1 MPDILLIGQANVSDG
16 FLPKIQNEVAAI
28 RSIIADKVTKYVDPR
43 ELTFTAKS
51 LSEEFNNAAIS
62 SKIKFL
68 HYAGHSSQKGI
79 SFQENGETKL
89 MLKENLVTFLK
100 NQNLRFV
107 FLNSCLSETIAQ
119 DLHAAGV
126 PIVIGTTDK
135 VGDEDAVKIAK
146 QFYSTLAG
154 MPGRTLLQAFE
165 DTTTYFRNN
174 PDELQKNYIFRGL
187 GSDVDISQDFA
198 WNIYTKHASEADKNW
213 CLIPAKN
220 LVLNQYEGAGIKI
233 FCFYSQNLKK
243 LYAAIKP
250 HEQTELK
257 GIMNGIWEIG
267 DDFSTEDLQK
277 ECEVA
282 DYILHFLD
290 TDYATL
296 QDAIN
301 RIPMNALSK
310 KHIFIE
316 LEQNSS
322 VRNYIKTKDF
332 FQFNENSLIPTP
344 AQQGI
349 LTLFGKTN
357 LKAFALDKG
366 EGSVFEFFKN
376 DLTKQLQ
383 ETQID
388 SEKLAKDLEG
398 LDFEREKTA
407 YDLSVKPNL
416 FFSLIEGTDNC
427 IQNLLVKSIKNRL
440 QKNSK
445 VPQILFANRS
455 EDSIER
461 LWVELYRHLLNSLQA
476 GDGQPIEEIQEEVVK
491 EIFKKINADEN
502 VIIVFE
508 NIEKDKDLY
517 EKEIIEKLWPNI
529 TAEYERRMTKW
540 PNFVLKRH
548 IMIFC
553 INYQYDKN
561 NAFKLPE
568 NGKGILKR
576 FSPVSPLFMEQ
587 FAEWYATQ
595 RNKYQNYGPFNELNF
610 NKFNLEEVELE
621 GQPRTGVRR
630 KKAMF
635 DICTTLKCKDIGII
649 LQRIQTL

>member
-1 MPDILLIGQANVSDG
+1 MPDILLIGQANVSAG
-16 FLPKIQNEVAAI
+16 FLPKIQAEVVAI
-28 RSIIADKVTKYVDPR
+28 RSIMADKATKYVDPR

-51 LSEEFNNAAIS
+51 LSEVFNNPLIS
-62 SKIKFL
+62 DNIKFL

-79 SFQENGETKL
+79 SFQENGEAKL
-89 MLKENLVTFLK
+89 MLKDNLVAFLK
-100 NQNLRFV
+100 NQHLRFV
-107 FLNSCLSETIAQ
+107 FLNSCLSENIAQ
-119 DLHAAGV
+119 DLHAVGV
-126 PIVIGTTDK
+126 PIVIGTTAK

-174 PDELQKNYIFRGL
+174 PDELQQNYVFRGL
-187 GSDVDISQDFA
+187 GSDEDTSQDFA
-198 WNIYTKHASEADKNW
+198 WNIYAENAPEAVKNW

-220 LVLNQYEGAGIKI
+220 LLLSQYEGAGAKV
-233 FCFYSQNLKK
+233 FCFYPQNRKK

-250 HEQTELK
+250 HEQTDFK

-267 DDFSTEDLQK
+267 DDFSTADLQK
-277 ECEVA
+277 ECEAA

-290 TDYATL
+290 TDYAAL
-296 QDAIN
+296 QDSIN
-301 RIPMNALSK
+301 RIPVNALSK

-322 VRNYIKTKDF
+322 VRNYVKTKEF
-332 FQFNENSLIPTP
+332 FQFNENDLIPTS

-349 LTLFGKTN
+349 LTLFGKPN
-357 LKAFALDKG
+357 LNAFALEKG
-366 EGSVFEFFKN
+366 EGSVFEFFKSE
-376 DLTKQLQ
+376 LIKRLQ

-388 SEKLAKDLEG
+388 GEKLAKDLEG

-445 VPQILFANRS
+445 VPQIPFSNRS
-455 EDSIER
+455 EDS
-461 LWVELYRHLLNSLQA
+461 VELLWMGLYKHLLNSSQA
-476 GDGQPIEEIQEEVVK
+476 GDGQPLEEIQEEVVK
-491 EIFKKINADEN
+491 EIFKKVNADEN

-529 TAEYERRMTKW
+529 TAEYERRLTKW

-568 NGKGILKR
+568 HGKGILKR

-595 RNKYQNYGPFNELNF
+595 KNKYQNYSPFNELNF

-621 GQPRTGVRR
+621 GQARTGVRR
-630 KKAMF
+630 KKAIF
-635 DICTTLKCKDIGII
+635 DICTTLKCKDIGTI
-649 LQRIQTL
+649 LQRIQSI

>member
-1 MPDILLIGQANVSDG
+1 MPDILLIGQANVSAG
-16 FLPKIQNEVAAI
+16 FLPKIQAEVAVI
-28 RSIIADKVTKYVDPR
+28 RSIIADKATKYIDPR

-51 LSEEFNNAAIS
+51 LSEEFNNTAVS
-62 SKIKFL
+62 GNIKFL

-79 SFQENGETKL
+79 AYQADGEMKL
-89 MLKENLVTFLK
+89 MLKENLVAFLK
-100 NQNLRFV
+100 NQQLRFV
-107 FLNSCLSETIAQ
+107 FLNSCLSESIAQ
-119 DLHAAGV
+119 DLHEAGV
-126 PIVIGTTDK
+126 PIVIGTTAK
-135 VGDEDAVKIAK
+135 VGDKDAVKIAK

-174 PDELQKNYIFRGL
+174 PDELQKSYIFRGL
-187 GSDVDISQDFA
+187 GSDVDTSQDFA
-198 WNIYTKHASEADKNW
+198 WNIYAKNASEAVKNW

-220 LVLNQYEGAGIKI
+220 LGLSQYEGAGTKI

-257 GIMNGIWEIG
+257 GVMNGIWEIG

-277 ECEVA
+277 ECEMA

-296 QDAIN
+296 QDSIN
-301 RIPMNALSK
+301 RIPVTALTK

-322 VRNYIKTKDF
+322 VRNYVKAKEF
-332 FQFNENSLIPTP
+332 FQFNENDLIPTID
-344 AQQGI
+344 QQNFLKI
-349 LTLFGKTN
+349 IKKDDLKTL
-357 LKAFALDKG
+357 ALDVG
-366 EGSVFEFFKN
+366 EGRIFELFKN
-376 DLTKQLQ
+376 DLIKRLQ
-383 ETQID
+383 ESQID
-388 SEKLAKDLEG
+388 GEKLAKDLEG

-407 YDLSVKPNL
+407 YDLSVKSNL

-440 QKNSK
+440 QKNTK
-445 VPQILFANRS
+445 VPQILFSNRS
-455 EDSIER
+455 EDSVER
-461 LWVELYRHLLNSLQA
+461 LWVELYRHLLNSSQA
-476 GDGQPIEEIQEEVVK
+476 GDGQPLEEIQEEVVK
-491 EIFKKINADEN
+491 EIFKKVNADEN

-517 EKEIIEKLWPNI
+517 EKEIIEKMWPNI
-529 TAEYERRMTKW
+529 TAEYERRITKW

-595 RNKYQNYGPFNELNF
+595 KNKYQNYGPFNELNF
-610 NKFNLEEVELE
+610 NKFNLEVIELE
-621 GQPRTGVRR
+621 GQQRTGVRR

-649 LQRIQTL
+649 LQRIQSI